1 MDARFALLLGC
12 FVLSGFS
19 ALLYQTV
26 WTRELSFVFGTSELA
41 VAAVLAAYMGG
52 LALGSAAAARFA
64 PRLPRPIRAY
74 GWIELGI
81 ALCALLVPT
90 AIRAVDA
97 IYAALL
103 GGASDLPQA
112 DGASTLV
119 QLAGAAAVVVP
130 PTVLMGATLPLL
142 SGWAVRV
149 DRQLGS
155 RVGSLYA
162 MNTAGAIGGTVCAAF
177 WLIPELGLERTT
189 WVGAALNIAVFAFAA
204 LLARG
209 APPALATPETPRAE
223 AADRSRWILPA
234 IALSGAVS
242 FSYEVLWTRLL
253 GHVLGASLHAFATM
267 LASFLLGIAL
277 GSAVAA
283 RIATTRARARLGFA
297 VTQLGIALLSYAAFA
312 QSERLPELAA
322 WVGLRYEGSL
332 ASAAVAAAALLP
344 ITLCIGATF
353 PFAVRILGAGAEQA
367 ARATARVY
375 AWNTVGAIAGALGAG
390 FVLLPALGFAGTLA
404 SGVAVSLALA
414 ATSALAATPR
424 RTAVAA
430 LALVLGLGLVWLPP
444 RDPWSLL
451 RRSPLLDSGLF
462 QGEMVYAAVGRSST
476 VTLIDQTINWR
487 LSSNGLPEAAIER
500 AGMVPAPASVSY
512 WLGLLPSL
520 VRPEIRELLVVGLGG
535 GSGVESIPPSVTA
548 IDVIELEPEVVAANR
563 AIAAQRARDPL
574 SDARVHVHI
583 GDARGA
589 LRLTA
594 KRYGAIVSQPS
605 HPWTAGASHLY
616 TREFFAQVR
625 AHLEPDGVFV
635 QWIAF
640 PFLDAALLRSLAA
653 TLVDAFGHVQ
663 IYAPAG
669 PALLF
674 VASAEPFEGIAGAA
688 RAIASAPDAYAR
700 FGVYRIEDFASAWQV
715 DEAGVRAL
723 AQGAP
728 LVTDDDNQLAARAAN
743 LGRGALDIPT
753 ARELFAPGDP
763 LREAP
768 TGLDRD
774 VLLRTIAL
782 RGDLPRA
789 KSLVEPSDGAA
800 REREL
805 GWLELADGKRRGAA
819 RRFTAAR
826 TLAPDDRAAL
836 VGLVASERAELRLG
850 PVAEIREAD
859 LDAPTAAVL
868 VGWRAESGAL
878 VAAIASRDEALA
890 QIAPGD
896 ALFRE
901 ASRLRAAW
909 RLESGDAARRTEA
922 VSIMERLLTYAAG
935 PEDALLHARAAIE
948 AGQIDAAWG
957 SLERISA
964 LAPVGERGRDIA
976 RRALALV
983 DRLPEDR
990 ASDLRDALLIRTG
1003 GLPAGVGDAPFTSR

>member
-1 MDARFALLLGC
+1 
-12 FVLSGFS
+12 
-19 ALLYQTV
+19 
-26 WTRELSFVFGTSELA
+26 
-41 VAAVLAAYMGG
+41 
-52 LALGSAAAARFA
+52 
-64 PRLPRPIRAY
+64 
-74 GWIELGI
+74 
-81 ALCALLVPT
+81 
-90 AIRAVDA
+90 
-97 IYAALL
+97 
-103 GGASDLPQA
+103 
-112 DGASTLV
+112 
-119 QLAGAAAVVVP
+119 
-130 PTVLMGATLPLL
+130 
-142 SGWAVRV
+142 
-149 DRQLGS
+149 
-155 RVGSLYA
+155 
-162 MNTAGAIGGTVCAAF
+162 
-177 WLIPELGLERTT
+177 
-189 WVGAALNIAVFAFAA
+189 
-204 LLARG
+204 
-209 APPALATPETPRAE
+209 
-223 AADRSRWILPA
+223 
-234 IALSGAVS
+234 
-242 FSYEVLWTRLL
+242 
-253 GHVLGASLHAFATM
+253 
-267 LASFLLGIAL
+267 
-277 GSAVAA
+277 
-283 RIATTRARARLGFA
+283 
-297 VTQLGIALLSYAAFA
+297 
-312 QSERLPELAA
+312 
-322 WVGLRYEGSL
+322 
-332 ASAAVAAAALLP
+332 
-344 ITLCIGATF
+344 
-353 PFAVRILGAGAEQA
+353 
-367 ARATARVY
+367 
-375 AWNTVGAIAGALGAG
+375 
-390 FVLLPALGFAGTLA
+390 
-404 SGVAVSLALA
+404 
-414 ATSALAATPR
+414 
-424 RTAVAA
+424 
-430 LALVLGLGLVWLPP
+430 
-444 RDPWSLL
+444 
-451 RRSPLLDSGLF
+451 
-462 QGEMVYAAVGRSST
+462 
-476 VTLIDQTINWR
+476 
-487 LSSNGLPEAAIER
+487 
-500 AGMVPAPASVSY
+500 MVPAPASVSY

-574 SDARVHVHI
+574 SDPRVHVHI

-653 TLVDAFGHVQ
+653 T
-663 IYAPAG
+663 
-669 PALLF
+669 
-674 VASAEPFEGIAGAA
+674 SAEPFEGIAGAA

-700 FGVYRIEDFASAWQV
+700 FGVYRIEDFASAWQL

-743 LGRGALDIPT
+743 LGRRALDIPT
-753 ARELFAPGDP
+753 ARALFAPEDP
-763 LREAP
+763 LREAH

-789 KSLVEPSDGAA
+789 KSLVERGDGAT

-819 RRFTAAR
+819 HRFAAAR
-826 TLAPDDRAAL
+826 SLAPEDHAAL
-836 VGLVASERAELRLG
+836 VGLVASKRAELRLG
-850 PVAEIREAD
+850 PVAEIREAE
-859 LDAPTAAVL
+859 LDAPIAAVIA
-868 VGWRAESGAL
+868 GWRAESGAL
-878 VAAIASRDEALA
+878 AAAIAARDDALA

-909 RLESGDAARRTEA
+909 RIESGDAAQRTEA

-983 DRLPEDR
+983 DRLPEER
-990 ASDLRDALLIRTG
+990 ASGLRDGLLIRSG
-1003 GLPAGVGDAPFTSR
+1003 GLPAGAGDAPFTNR